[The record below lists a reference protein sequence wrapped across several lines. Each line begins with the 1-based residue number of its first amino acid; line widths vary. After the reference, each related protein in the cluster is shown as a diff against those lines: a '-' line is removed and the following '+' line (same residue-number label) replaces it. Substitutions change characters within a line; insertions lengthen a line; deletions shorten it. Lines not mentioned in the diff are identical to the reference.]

1 MKNIN
6 IYTNYEF
13 ISVTPILGTHSLYH
27 SDDDYDSSNRDLSD
41 TSIELD

>member
-6 IYTNYEF
+6 IYISYNF
-13 ISVTPILGTHSLYH
+13 ISVTPIIIQHQIFH
-27 SDDDYDSSNRDLSD
+27 SDDDHDSSNRDLSD

>member
-6 IYTNYEF
+6 IYTDF
-13 ISVTPILGTHSLYH
+13 DIISVTPAIIPHQVFH